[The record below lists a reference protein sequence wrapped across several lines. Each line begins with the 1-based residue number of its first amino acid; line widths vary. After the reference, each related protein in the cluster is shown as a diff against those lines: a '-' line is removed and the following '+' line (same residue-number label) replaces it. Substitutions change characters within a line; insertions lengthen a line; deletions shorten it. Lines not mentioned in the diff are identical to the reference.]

1 MFKTDG
7 KAAETRARILEVA
20 LEMFRERGF
29 EKTTMRDVAGAA
41 GVALGSTYYYF
52 ASKEAIVAAYY
63 DYVQEEHRVRA
74 EAAFPEARDFRGRL
88 GIAFHTKL
96 DILAGDRRLLVALF
110 RYGGDPEHALSWF
123 GPAGRR
129 QREESMAVFEA
140 ALGNER
146 MPADMRALAPLLFWT
161 LHMGVT
167 LYSLYDTSP
176 DLART
181 RRLTDGALDLAVQAK
196 KVASLPLLRPLR
208 RKVIGLLLE
217 AGLLPAGSETPDHAV
232 QTV

>member
-1 MFKTDG
+1 MFKTEG
-7 KAAETRARILEVA
+7 KSAETRARILATA
-20 LEMFRERGF
+20 LELFRERGF
-29 EKTTMRDVAGAA
+29 EKTTMRDVAAAA
-41 GVALGSTYYYF
+41 GVALGSAYYYF
-52 ASKEAIVAAYY
+52 DSKEAIVAAYY
-63 DYVQEEHRVRA
+63 EYVQEEHRARA
-74 EAAFPEARDFRGRL
+74 EAAFGEAPDFRARL
-88 GIAFHTKL
+88 GVAFHSKL
-96 DILAGDRRLLVALF
+96 DILAGDRLLLVALF

-129 QREESMAVFEA
+129 QREKSMAVFEA
-140 ALGNER
+140 AVGNER

-161 LHMGVT
+161 LHMGIT

-217 AGLLPAGSETPDHAV
+217 AGLLPAGAETPGHDV
-232 QTV
+232 QTA